1 MKLAT
6 LRDGSRDGRLLVVRR
21 DGEVGA
27 PSPDAWPT
35 LQRAL
40 DDWSAAEPV
49 LRAVAGELDR
59 GGRTGEVIDPE
70 RLAAPLPRAYEWVD
84 GSAYLNHVKLVRRAR
99 GAEPPAT
106 LETDPLIY
114 QGGSGDLLG
123 PRDPIAL
130 GDPAWGLDY
139 ESEVCVVLG
148 DTPVGT
154 TSRDAAGC
162 VRLVMLANDITLR
175 NLIPDELAKGFGFFQ
190 SKPATAFSPF
200 AVTPDE
206 LADRGAWR
214 DGRLHGRV
222 RSIHNGRVLGECDAG
237 PEMHF
242 SFFDLIQ
249 HIARTRRFVAGTIL
263 GSGTVSNAD
272 PGRGV
277 SCLAER
283 RMIEIIETG
292 RPATPFLAVGD
303 RIRIE
308 ADLAGPDAAPGGGV
322 PDNPFR
328 ANPFG
333 AIDQRV
339 VALGTEGARPA

>member
-27 PSPDAWPT
+27 PAPERWPT

-40 DDWSAAEPV
+40 DDWTQAEPA
-49 LRAVAGELDR
+49 LRAVADELDR
-59 GGRTGEVIDPE
+59 GNHDGIAIDPL
-70 RLAAPLPRAYEWVD
+70 RLGAPLPRAYEWVD
-84 GSAYLNHVKLVRRAR
+84 GSAFLNHVILVRRAR
-99 GAEPPAT
+99 GAQPPAT

-114 QGGSGDLLG
+114 QGGSGDMLG
-123 PRDPIAL
+123 PRDAIEL
-130 GDPAWGLDY
+130 HDPAWGLDY
-139 ESEVCVVLG
+139 ESEVCVVLD
-148 DTPVGT
+148 DTPLGT
-154 TSRDAAGC
+154 TAADAARH
-162 VRLVMLANDITLR
+162 VRLVLLANDCTLR
-175 NLIPDELAKGFGFFQ
+175 NLVPDELAKGFGFFQ
-190 SKPATAFSPF
+190 SKPATAFSPL

-206 LADRGAWR
+206 LEARGAWR
-214 DGRLHGRV
+214 GGRLHGRV
-222 RSIHNGRVLGECDAG
+222 RSIYNEQVIGDCDAG

-249 HIARTRRFVAGTIL
+249 HITRTRRFTAGTIV

-272 PGRGV
+272 PSRGV

-283 RMIEIIETG
+283 RMIEIIDSG
-292 RPATPFLAVGD
+292 KPATPFLAVGD

-308 ADLAGPDAAPGGGV
+308 ADLAGD
-322 PDNPFR
+322 
-328 ANPFG
+328 NPFG

-339 VALGTEGARPA
+339 VAAGSTGAHP